1 MQIKDLTSF
10 IGLTRKKDAFTPAD
24 SASVPQVDPKSYGE
38 KTVEHTWSAP
48 NRVVKEMSQKSAKT
62 LIVIAVSVSLLFA
75 LMQEFLLIVVIASA
89 GFLYYMLSKSP
100 ATEVKHEV
108 SNHGVW
114 YAGEQFYYWHELKH
128 FFFKTD
134 GAGTIL
140 CIDTI
145 EKLPGRLFLTTD
157 PTDKEK
163 LKELFSK
170 HIVFLEEEPKGLV
183 DKMYGSAISKFALDK

>member
-10 IGLTRKKDAFTPAD
+10 IGLTRKKEAPMHMDTI
-24 SASVPQVDPKSYGE
+24 SVPQIDPKSYGE
-38 KTVEHTWSAP
+38 KLVEHSWTAP

-75 LMQEFLLIVVIASA
+75 LMQEFLLIIVIASA

-114 YAGEQFYYWHELKH
+114 YANEQFYYWHELKQ
-128 FFFKTD
+128 FFFKND
-134 GAGTIL
+134 AGGTVL
-140 CIDTI
+140 CVDTI
-145 EKLPGRLFLTTD
+145 EKLPGRLFLNID
-157 PTDKEK
+157 PTDKDK
-163 LKELFSK
+163 LKEIFSRRL
-170 HIVFLEEEPKGLV
+170 VFLEEEPKGFV

>member
-1 MQIKDLTSF
+1 MQIKDVTSF
-10 IGLTRKKDAFTPAD
+10 IGLTRKKDAFAPAD
-24 SASVPQVDPKSYGE
+24 GVSVAPVDPKSYGE
-38 KTVEHTWSAP
+38 KIIEHTWLAP
-48 NRVVKEMSQKSAKT
+48 NRVVKEMSQRSAKT

-75 LMQEFLLIVVIASA
+75 LMQEFLLIIVIASA

-114 YAGEQFYYWHELKH
+114 YAGEQFYYWHELKQ

-134 GAGTIL
+134 GIGTIL
-140 CIDTI
+140 CADTI
-145 EKLPGRLFLTTD
+145 EKLPGRIFLNID
-157 PTDKEK
+157 PANKEK
-163 LKELFSK
+163 LKEIFSK
-170 HIVFLEEEPKGLV
+170 RLVFLEEEPKGLV

>member
-10 IGLTRKKDAFTPAD
+10 VGLTRKKDAFTPAD
-24 SASVPQVDPKSYGE
+24 NTSVSQVDPKSYGE
-38 KTVEHTWSAP
+38 KIIEHAWSAP

-75 LMQEFLLIVVIASA
+75 LMQEFLLIIVIASA

-100 ATEVKHEV
+100 ATEVKHQV

-114 YAGEQFYYWHELKH
+114 YAGEQFYYWHELKQ
-128 FFFKTD
+128 FFFITH
-134 GAGTIL
+134 GGGTVL
-140 CIDTI
+140 CVDTI
-145 EKLPGRLFLTTD
+145 EKLPGRIFLNID
-157 PTDKEK
+157 SADKE
-163 LKELFSK
+163 LLTEIFSK
-170 HIVFLEEEPKGLV
+170 RLVFLEEEPKGLV

>member
-1 MQIKDLTSF
+1 MQIKDVTSF
-10 IGLTRKKDAFTPAD
+10 IGLTRKKDAFTPVD
-24 SASVPQVDPKSYGE
+24 SSSAAQIDPKSYGE
-38 KTVEHTWSAP
+38 KIVEYTWTAP
-48 NRVVKEMSQKSAKT
+48 NRIVKEIPLKSAKT

-108 SNHGVW
+108 SNHGVR
-114 YAGEQFYYWHELKH
+114 YAGEQFYYWHELKQ

-134 GAGTIL
+134 GGEVIL
-140 CIDTI
+140 CVDTV
-145 EKLPGRLFLTTD
+145 ERLPGRLFLNIAA
-157 PTDKEK
+157 TDKEN
-163 LKELFSK
+163 LKEIFAKRL
-170 HIVFLEEEPKGLV
+170 VFLEEEPKGFV

>member
-1 MQIKDLTSF
+1 MQLKDVTSF
-10 IGLTRKKDAFTPAD
+10 IGLTRKKDAFTPTDNAP
-24 SASVPQVDPKSYGE
+24 VPQVDPKSYGE
-38 KTVEHTWSAP
+38 KVVELAWSAP
-48 NRVVKEMSQKSAKT
+48 NRVVKEMSQKTAKT

-75 LMQEFLLIVVIASA
+75 LMQEFLLIIVIASA

-114 YAGEQFYYWHELKH
+114 YASEQFYYWHELKQ
-128 FFFKTD
+128 FFFKTY
-134 GAGTIL
+134 GTETIL
-140 CIDTI
+140 CVDTI
-145 EKLPGRLFLTTD
+145 EKLPGRIFLNIN

-163 LKELFSK
+163 LKEIFAK
-170 HIVFLEEEPKGLV
+170 HLVFLEEEPKGLV